1 MSRVLVVDDDEAVRI
16 VAEAIL
22 LADGHEVAT
31 AADGEKAL
39 SVLADQAP
47 PSIVLLDLMMPH
59 ISGWEVLDVM
69 AHRPLLAHVPVLV
82 LTGYDEVEGLPEHC
96 HVLHKPIDADLLRQ
110 RVRELEAA

>member
-1 MSRVLVVDDDEAVRI
+1 MSLVLVVDDDEAVRV

-22 LADGHEVAT
+22 RADGHDVLT
-31 AADGEKAL
+31 AADGETAL
-39 SVLADQAP
+39 GLLTDRPP

-69 AHRPLLAHVPVLV
+69 AHRPRLARVPVLV

-96 HVLHKPIDADLLRQ
+96 HVLHKPIDAELLRM
-110 RVRELEAA
+110 RVRELEA